1 MKMSVLE
8 QIIETYP
15 DDTFLKAD
23 GFDSAIIGVDS
34 ESMRLIYSVIKCLD
48 ILEQDMSEDDALEYF
63 LFNVQGAYVGKHTPI
78 WCNDLFD

>member
-1 MKMSVLE
+1 MSVLE

-34 ESMRLIYSVIKCLD
+34 ESMRLIYSVTKCLD
-48 ILEQDMSEDDALEYF
+48 ILEQDMSEDDALEHF